1 MPARFYELV
10 GYHAIV
16 PNGLD
21 GTAGPPALTFP
32 ETEFASVG

>member
-16 PNGLD
+16 PNG
-21 GTAGPPALTFP
+21 TAGPPALTLP
-32 ETEFASVG
+32 ETEFASVS